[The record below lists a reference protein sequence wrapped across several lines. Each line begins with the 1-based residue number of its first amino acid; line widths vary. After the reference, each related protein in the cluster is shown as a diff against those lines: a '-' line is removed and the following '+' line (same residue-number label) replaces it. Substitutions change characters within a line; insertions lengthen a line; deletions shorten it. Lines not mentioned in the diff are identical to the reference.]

1 MLSVIVINHNTSE
14 ITRKCLDHIFK
25 SKGIDFEVILINNT
39 PEDGFSYSNPKV
51 RTVNNKV
58 RLGFAT
64 NNNVGMKIAK
74 GDKILLLNSDA
85 FVYPDTL
92 AKCYAQDFDILGCQL
107 LNQDLSVQNSWGY
120 YPTLRRIFQFMIFVD
135 NFPMINRYIDTIHVR
150 NKERFK
156 KTKQVDWI
164 MGAFVMLKREV
175 FEKTHG
181 FDENFFMYG
190 EEVEFLYR
198 AHKLGFRSWY
208 FPEAKCV
215 HIQGAT
221 LKSLKLM
228 FIGEMN
234 GYIYWFKKYN
244 SKFEQILLRLIL
256 ILGCLIRIPAWAV
269 WGKWNLVK
277 AYMEVLPQ
285 LLNK

>member
-1 MLSVIVINHNTSE
+1 MLSVIVINHNTPE
-14 ITRKCLDHIFK
+14 ITRKCLDHVLK
-25 SKGIDFEVILINNT
+25 SINIDLEVILINNT
-39 PEDGFSYSNPKV
+39 PNDRFENSKIKI
-51 RTVNNKV
+51 VNNKNP
-58 RLGFAT
+58 LGFSA
-64 NNNVGMKIAK
+64 NNNIAMKMAR

-107 LNQDLSVQNSWGY
+107 LNQNLSVQPSWGY
-120 YPTLRRIFQFMIFVD
+120 FPTLRRIFQFQIFVD
-135 NFPMINRYIDTIHVR
+135 NFPIINRYIDTIHIR

-175 FEKTHG
+175 FEKTNG

-190 EEVEFLYR
+190 EEVEFQYR

-208 FPEAKCV
+208 FPQAQCV
-215 HIQGAT
+215 HLQGASI
-221 LKSLKLM
+221 KSLSKM
-228 FIGEMN
+228 FIGEME

-244 SKFEQILLRLIL
+244 SKPEQVILRLIL
-256 ILGCLIRIPAWAV
+256 IFGCLIRIPAWAV
-269 WGKWNLVK
+269 WGKWDLVK
-277 AYMEVLPQ
+277 AYVEVLPQ
-285 LLNK
+285 LLKK